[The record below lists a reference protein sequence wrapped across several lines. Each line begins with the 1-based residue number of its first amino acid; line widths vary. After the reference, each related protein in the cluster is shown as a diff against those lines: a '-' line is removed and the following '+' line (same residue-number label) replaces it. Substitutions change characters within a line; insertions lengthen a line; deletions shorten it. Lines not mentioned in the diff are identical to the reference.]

1 MHEAPIIQL
10 GGLNIDLSIVLM
22 LIVSCIVVFIIARLA
37 VRNLSV
43 ENPGKMQ
50 NFLEW
55 LVEFVRGLSNSTMD
69 WKKGKPFISLALTL
83 IMFIF
88 VSNMLGL
95 PFGVVTGYH
104 DASKAEIFGKPIVSV
119 TETLEKL
126 HQQHPDQEAEVEV
139 AWWKSPT
146 ADANASMALAIM
158 VFLLSHALGIF
169 KNTKAYFKHYVHPY
183 PFFLPINLIETFS
196 KPLTHGMR
204 LFGNIFA
211 GEVLIAVILKLTSLG
226 PAGGVFSVLGL
237 IVWQGFSIFVGT
249 IQAFVFTMLTLLYI
263 SQTYA
268 VGHDHD

>member
-1 MHEAPIIQL
+1 MHEAPIIKL
-10 GGLNIDLSIVLM
+10 GGLNIDLSIVFM
-22 LIVSCIVVFIIARLA
+22 LIVSCVIVFIIARLA
-37 VRNLSV
+37 TRNLSV

-69 WKKGKPFISLALTL
+69 WKKGKPFISLAMTL

-95 PFGVVTGYH
+95 PFGVVTDVH
-104 DASKAEIFGKPIVSV
+104 DAEKAQIFGQPLVSV
-119 TETLEKL
+119 TEKMEAIHK
-126 HQQHPDQEAEVEV
+126 QHPNEEPEVEV

-146 ADANASMALAIM
+146 ADASASMALAIM
-158 VFLLSHALGIF
+158 VFLLSHGLGMF
-169 KNTKAYFKHYVHPY
+169 KNTRAYFKHYVHPY
-183 PFFLPINLIETFS
+183 PYFLPINLIETFS

-211 GEVLIAVILKLTSLG
+211 GEVLITVILRLTSLG
-226 PAGGVFSVLGL
+226 PVGGVFSVIGL
-237 IVWQGFSIFVGT
+237 IVWQAFSIFIGT

-268 VGHDHD
+268 AEDDH